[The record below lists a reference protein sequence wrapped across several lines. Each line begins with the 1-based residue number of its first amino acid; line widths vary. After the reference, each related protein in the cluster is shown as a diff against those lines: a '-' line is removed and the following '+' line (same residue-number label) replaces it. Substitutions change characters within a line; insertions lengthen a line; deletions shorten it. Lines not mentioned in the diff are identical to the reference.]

1 MKLLP
6 TIKKS
11 IIAFALLPALL
22 YAGIPPTLQSDASQ
36 RMTRDIMDRA
46 YITPK
51 RIVTKYAGCKNNL
64 IKDEHYLLERGNGQS
79 EMNRK
84 KCCIMTSTETEKA
97 SLLLDFG
104 SELHGGLKL
113 VAGSSSRREP
123 SLVRIR
129 FGESVGE
136 ANSTTSN
143 SEWKVGFST
152 DDHAKRDIVM
162 EIPRDGMIEI
172 GNTALSDLTCCKTT
186 PLSL

>member
-1 MKLLP
+1 MNIFIEKRKR
-6 TIKKS
+6 T
-11 IIAFALLPALL
+11 
-22 YAGIPPTLQSDASQ
+22 AGNK
-36 RMTRDIMDRA
+36 
-46 YITPK
+46 PK
-51 RIVTKYAGCKNNL
+51 N
-64 IKDEHYLLERGNGQS
+64 
-79 EMNRK
+79 
-84 KCCIMTSTETEKA
+84 CCQMTSTENEKA

-113 VAGSSSRREP
+113 VMGSSSRREP

-152 DDHAKRDIVM
+152 DDHAKRDIIM

-172 GNTALSDLTCCKTT
+172 GNTGFRFVRLDLLQNNATISLKRYQPSSATVIFLIWGLSNATT
-186 PLSL
+186 NV

>member
-97 SLLLDFG
+97 SL
-104 SELHGGLKL
+104 
-113 VAGSSSRREP
+113 
-123 SLVRIR
+123 
-129 FGESVGE
+129 
-136 ANSTTSN
+136 
-143 SEWKVGFST
+143 
-152 DDHAKRDIVM
+152 
-162 EIPRDGMIEI
+162 
-172 GNTALSDLTCCKTT
+172 
-186 PLSL
+186 

>member
-123 SLVRIR
+123 SLVRIPSLYQGSSISFNTLPISAQR
-129 FGESVGE
+129 SF
-136 ANSTTSN
+136 TTS
-143 SEWKVGFST
+143 WFSS
-152 DDHAKRDIVM
+152 KERLFI
-162 EIPRDGMIEI
+162 
-172 GNTALSDLTCCKTT
+172 
-186 PLSL
+186 